1 MLGWEECN
9 STVSENILKASLLSP
24 LYVWMFVTVESFQW
38 SYQLSVWS
46 SKQVKSIKFQ
56 ERYQAEG
63 GWVLWWV
70 PGWWSVPFHLCRS
83 VTPGWAS
90 NLHTNYNQV
99 LSHQPFLSHTSIIR
113 PASVRPA
120 TLSSLFLA
128 LHTSHPTSDGSQ
140 MEKILLIWLGSVSS
154 NKATPIWLICCPEQI
169 SYYPSQHN
177 K

>member
-38 SYQLSVWS
+38 SYQWWWLLYSR
-46 SKQVKSIKFQ
+46 SIKFQ
-56 ERYQAEG
+56 QRYQA
-63 GWVLWWV
+63 VV
-70 PGWWSVPFHLCRS
+70 CHLPPR
-83 VTPGWAS
+83 
-90 NLHTNYNQV
+90 QI
-99 LSHQPFLSHTSIIR
+99 SHTSSTPAIFTQITTKSCHINLSCLSLPSSTQFYSDLR
-113 PASVRPA
+113 PCPRY
-120 TLSSLFLA
+120 SSHL
-128 LHTSHPTSDGSQ
+128 TSHPTSDGSQ
-140 MEKILLIWLGSVSS
+140 MEKILLIWLCSVSS